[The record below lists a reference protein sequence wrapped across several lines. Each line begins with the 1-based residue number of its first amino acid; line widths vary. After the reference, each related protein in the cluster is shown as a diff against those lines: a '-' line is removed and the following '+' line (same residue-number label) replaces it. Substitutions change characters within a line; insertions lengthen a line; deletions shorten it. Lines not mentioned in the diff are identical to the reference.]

1 MLFRSPQSELLKK
14 RNRKASPELK
24 GFAKAFQKVCE
35 NAKDPSDS
43 QGIGTLKFDS
53 HVACWQQRCH
63 SPNVDCP
70 LAAISKQPA
79 VERKGDRLIRL
90 IPTAPGVLSWGPPF
104 GKNDAFSFPTNRNVQ
119 RIGGSHT
126 AVWSFKSRLYYNSG
140 RYMDLLWPHLY

>member
-1 MLFRSPQSELLKK
+1 MSCFRFIHGMLFRSPQSELLKK

-24 GFAKAFQKVCE
+24 GFAKAFRRFV

-70 LAAISKQPA
+70 LAAISKQPGA
-79 VERKGDRLIRL
+79 KEGDRLIRL
-90 IPTAPGVLSWGPPF
+90 IPTPPGVFRVRKSSRFSSSHLQIFGGP
-104 GKNDAFSFPTNRNVQ
+104 A
-119 RIGGSHT
+119 
-126 AVWSFKSRLYYNSG
+126 A
-140 RYMDLLWPHLY
+140 LL